1 MGNTVS
7 KEKSLYYVEEN
18 KDYIVDSVPKASL
31 LPSLGIYPKS
41 IIRKN
46 YTYGFGGPVVLNV
59 GSREI
64 AIGKDI
70 AENILVSE
78 VK

>member
-1 MGNTVS
+1 MGKTVI
-7 KEKSLYYVEEN
+7 KEKSLYYVKEER
-18 KDYIVDSVPKASL
+18 DYIVESVPKADL

-41 IIRKN
+41 LIRKN
-46 YTYGFGGPVVLNV
+46 YKYSFGGPVVVKV
-59 GSREI
+59 GSREV

-70 AENILVSE
+70 AEHILVSE